1 MNLITQV
8 CRTDTFYHYLFR
20 PSAEV
25 HASILEHG
33 LRPLSDFPESERWQ
47 AIQEARPRFF
57 EWVYEYMAK
66 EIVGKPYV
74 NSGVFVTPID
84 FRLLPDTYLHDKPRF
99 AIPLDRIDPEWACI
113 SYEIDDQRTSLSLT
127 TESLQAIAE
136 LWTAEM
142 VLNWFA
148 RDNTR
153 VFFHVPQVVTYQSG
167 GIPVRPEDYE
177 EFTNQES

>member
-1 MNLITQV
+1 MNPKSQV
-8 CRTDTFYHYLFR
+8 CRTDTLYHYLFR

-47 AIQEARPRFF
+47 AIQEARPGFF
-57 EWVYEYMAK
+57 EWVYQYMAK
-66 EIVGKPYV
+66 EVINKPYV
-74 NSGVFVTPID
+74 NSGVFITPID

-99 AIPLDRIDPEWACI
+99 AIPLSRIDSEWACI
-113 SYEIDDQRTSLSLT
+113 SYEIEDRISLPLT
-127 TESLQAIAE
+127 AESMQSVAE
-136 LWTAEM
+136 FWTAEK
-142 VLNWFA
+142 VREWFA

-167 GIPVRPEDYE
+167 GIPIRPEEYE
-177 EFTNQES
+177 EFTSQEG